1 MIKTVSEFNE
11 ITEIQM
17 SLQFAEHQVQHNL
30 FQEQLHLSLSLVSIA
45 RGSCKMIIRPDG
57 QAASPFIGALHIPAE
72 RAVMQATIAL
82 PQNPFDDLA
91 QKLRLTGPRPINL
104 LATLDKPLTVD
115 YNGILFIDPPVD
127 AAITNLVWTIP
138 LK

>member
-1 MIKTVSEFNE
+1 MAKSEFNK

-17 SLQFAEHQVQHNL
+17 SLQLAEHQLQHNT
-30 FQEQLHLSLSLVSIA
+30 FQEQLHLSLSLLSIA
-45 RGSCKMIIRPDG
+45 RGSCKMIIHPDR
-57 QAASPFIGALHIPAE
+57 QATQSFVGALHIPAD
-72 RAVMQATIAL
+72 RAVMKAIIAL
-82 PQNPFDDLA
+82 PQSPFDDLA
-91 QKLRLTGPRPINL
+91 KKLRPLGPRPISL

-127 AAITNLVWTIP
+127 ATITNLVWTIP

>member
-1 MIKTVSEFNE
+1 MAASEFNE

-17 SLQFAEHQVQHNL
+17 SLQLAEHQLQHNP

-57 QAASPFIGALHIPAE
+57 QRAPSFVGALHIPAD
-72 RAVMQATIAL
+72 RAVMQATISLA
-82 PQNPFDDLA
+82 QKPFDDLA
-91 QKLRLTGPRPINL
+91 QKLCQSGPRPINL
-104 LATLDKPLTVD
+104 LTTLDKPLSVD

>member
-1 MIKTVSEFNE
+1 
-11 ITEIQM
+11 M

-57 QAASPFIGALHIPAE
+57 QAAPPFIGALHIPAE

>member
-1 MIKTVSEFNE
+1 MAKSEFNK

-17 SLQFAEHQVQHNL
+17 SLQLAEHKLQHNP
-30 FQEQLHLSLSLVSIA
+30 FQEQLHLSLSLLSIA
-45 RGSCKMIIRPDG
+45 RGSCKMIIHPNG
-57 QAASPFIGALHIPAE
+57 QLAPSFVGALHIPAD

-82 PQNPFDDLA
+82 PQSPFDDLA
-91 QKLRLTGPRPINL
+91 KKLSHLGPRPINL

-115 YNGILFIDPPVD
+115 YNGILFIDPPID
-127 AAITNLVWTIP
+127 AAITNLAWTFP

>member
-1 MIKTVSEFNE
+1 MAKSEFNE

-17 SLQFAEHQVQHNL
+17 SLQLAEHQLQHNP
-30 FQEQLHLSLSLVSIA
+30 FKEQLHLSLSLLSIA
-45 RGSCKMIIRPDG
+45 RGSCKMIIHPDR
-57 QAASPFIGALHIPAE
+57 QPAPSFVGALHIPAD

-82 PQNPFDDLA
+82 PQNSFDDLA
-91 QKLRLTGPRPINL
+91 KKLRQLGSRPISL

-115 YNGILFIDPPVD
+115 YDGILFIDPPID
-127 AAITNLVWTIP
+127 AAITNLFWTIP

>member
-1 MIKTVSEFNE
+1 MAQSEFNE

-17 SLQFAEHQVQHNL
+17 SLQLAEHQLQHNP
-30 FQEQLHLSLSLVSIA
+30 FQEQLHLSLSLLSIA
-45 RGSCKMIIRPDG
+45 RGSCKMVIQPD
-57 QAASPFIGALHIPAE
+57 QKAAPAFAGTLHIPAD

-82 PQNPFDDLA
+82 PQSSFDDLV
-91 QKLRLTGPRPINL
+91 QKLRQSGPRPINL

-115 YNGILFIDPPVD
+115 YDGILFIDPPVD
-127 AAITNLVWTIP
+127 AAITNLIWTIP

>member
-1 MIKTVSEFNE
+1 MAKSEFFK

-17 SLQFAEHQVQHNL
+17 SLQLAEHQLQHNP
-30 FQEQLHLSLSLVSIA
+30 FQEQLHLSLSLLSIA
-45 RGSCKMIIRPDG
+45 RGSCKMIIHPDR
-57 QAASPFIGALHIPAE
+57 QAAPSFVGALHIPAD
-72 RAVMQATIAL
+72 RAVMQATVAL
-82 PQNPFDDLA
+82 PQSPFDDLA
-91 QKLRLTGPRPINL
+91 EKLRQLGPRPSNL

-115 YNGILFIDPPVD
+115 YEGILFVDPPVD

>member
-1 MIKTVSEFNE
+1 MAKSEFNE

-17 SLQFAEHQVQHNL
+17 SLQLAEHQLQHNP
-30 FQEQLHLSLSLVSIA
+30 FQEKLHLSLSLLSIA
-45 RGSCKMIIRPDG
+45 RGSCKMTIHPDR
-57 QAASPFIGALHIPAE
+57 QAAPSFVGALHIPAD
-72 RAVMQATIAL
+72 RAVMQATVAL
-82 PQNPFDDLA
+82 PQNSFDDLA
-91 QKLRLTGPRPINL
+91 KKIPQLGPRPINL

-115 YNGILFIDPPVD
+115 YEGILFIDPPID

>member
-1 MIKTVSEFNE
+1 MAKSEFNK

-17 SLQFAEHQVQHNL
+17 SLQLAEHQLQHNP
-30 FQEQLHLSLSLVSIA
+30 FQEQLHLSLSLLSIA
-45 RGSCKMIIRPDG
+45 RGSCKMVIHPNR
-57 QAASPFIGALHIPAE
+57 QAAPSFAGTLHIPAD

-82 PQNPFDDLA
+82 PQSPFDDLA
-91 QKLRLTGPRPINL
+91 QKLRQLGPRPINL

-115 YNGILFIDPPVD
+115 YDGILFIDPPVD
-127 AAITNLVWTIP
+127 AAITNLIWTIP

>member
-1 MIKTVSEFNE
+1 MAKSEFNE

-17 SLQFAEHQVQHNL
+17 SLQLAEHQLQHNP
-30 FQEQLHLSLSLVSIA
+30 FQEQLHLSLSLLSIA
-45 RGSCKMIIRPDG
+45 RGSCKMIVQPDRR
-57 QAASPFIGALHIPAE
+57 AATSFVGALHIPAD
-72 RAVMQATIAL
+72 RAVMQATITL
-82 PQNPFDDLA
+82 PQSAFGDLVE
-91 QKLRLTGPRPINL
+91 KLRQLGPRPINL

-115 YNGILFIDPPVD
+115 YEGILFIDPPVD